1 MIQSLN
7 NKIRWLDSGKV
18 ISNVLLVEYNLFLKL
33 NKNLKFFLFGS
44 FQKSHYLFEI
54 ENFQNSKWNSNE
66 NVKFY
71 FFSRSRIRLFKILPV
86 DST

>member
-7 NKIRWLDSGKV
+7 NKIRWLDIGKV
-18 ISNVLLVEYNLFLKL
+18 ISNVLLVEYYLLFLKL
-33 NKNLKFFLFGS
+33 DKNLKFFLFDS
-44 FQKSHYLFEI
+44 IKKSHYLFKI
-54 ENFQNSKWNSNE
+54 ENSQNSNE

-71 FFSRSRIRLFKILPV
+71 FFGRARIKLFKISPV